1 MRNPSDAESDPSA
14 NEVLDEALALLAPN
28 GPDLANG
35 MTTHAP
41 MAVETLCALGRPEA
55 VFPWLERYR
64 AGLLPRPPA
73 TGRIEPGA
81 WRGAL
86 AKPDRF
92 QDWSAL
98 FEEELREAPWRA
110 VLERWVARLAPGI
123 CSAATHGLIRVGH
136 AARSLAARETPL
148 RLRELADALASWAY
162 AYQELPTQQG
172 VARAAG
178 SPREAI
184 AHVPVVPVAER
195 RFTGTIVG
203 SLDALARFPAF
214 APVIDL
220 LDVRGDAA
228 QLTAELTEVF
238 ARVSLGS
245 AKDPLG
251 AIVFVHGVTSLAA
264 LANLLPQLSDATAR
278 TALRYAWQAGC
289 GLYAAFGSA
298 PGPATEIAAPSS
310 DAEALIDRA
319 VAHGDEHAIKF
330 AEACLGDP
338 ARRASPLFRAAVL
351 HALDLLPTA

>member
-1 MRNPSDAESDPSA
+1 MRKRSDATAGPSA
-14 NEVLDEALALLAPN
+14 SEILDEALALLAPY

-41 MAVETLCALGRPEA
+41 MAVEALCALGRPEA
-55 VFPWLERYR
+55 VFPWLECYR
-64 AGLLPRPPA
+64 AGLLPRPAA
-73 TGRIEPGA
+73 TRRIEPDE
-81 WRGAL
+81 WRCAL

-98 FEEELREAPWRA
+98 FEEELREAAWRE

-123 CSAATHGLIRVGH
+123 CAAATHGVIRVGH
-136 AARSLAARETPL
+136 AARSLTARETPL
-148 RLRELADALASWAY
+148 RLGELADALASWAY
-162 AYQELPTQQG
+162 AYQELPTQRG
-172 VARAAG
+172 VERAAA

-184 AHVPVVPVAER
+184 ARVGVVPPAER
-195 RFTGTIVG
+195 RFSGTIVG
-203 SLDALARFPAF
+203 SLGALGRFPAF
-214 APVIDL
+214 APAIDL
-220 LDVRGDAA
+220 LDVRGDTTRLA
-228 QLTAELTEVF
+228 AELAEVF

-245 AKDPLG
+245 AKDSLG
-251 AIVFVHGVTSLAA
+251 AIVFVHGVTSVAA
-264 LANLLPQLSDATAR
+264 LANLLPHLSDATAR

-298 PGPATEIAAPSS
+298 PEPASEIAPRE
-310 DAEALIDRA
+310 DADALIDRA

-351 HALDLLPTA
+351 HALDLLRTN